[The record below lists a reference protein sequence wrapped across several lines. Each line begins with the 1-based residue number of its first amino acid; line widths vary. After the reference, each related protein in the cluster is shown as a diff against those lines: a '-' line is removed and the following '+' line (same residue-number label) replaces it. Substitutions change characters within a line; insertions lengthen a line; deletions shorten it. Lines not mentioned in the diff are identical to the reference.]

1 MINWI
6 TMFIYIV
13 TKYTVVFQRLLA
25 CDALPICDVIGSD
38 KSPILYLEFDW
49 LLGHHGWASPK
60 EWLIVQ
66 CWRSV
71 SVYYYLAWL
80 WSPHWSQWPV
90 HPVASGI
97 HGSIPR
103 ISLVIIWDFVVT
115 GSFFFCWSGSSTSF
129 PTESP
134 FFIHRVDVSTEAF
147 LSKCLKNFDKSCMHW
162 IVRAFIKSWSW
173 STGIKQGTILN

>member
-6 TMFIYIV
+6 TMFMYIV

-115 GSFFFCWSGSSTSF
+115 GSFFFVGVVVVRPSRQRVRFSF
-129 PTESP
+129 IEWMCQQKHFYQSVWKTLIKVVCIGLLGRLSNHE
-134 FFIHRVDVSTEAF
+134 VEA
-147 LSKCLKNFDKSCMHW
+147 
-162 IVRAFIKSWSW
+162 RA
-173 STGIKQGTILN
+173 